1 MAAGPSILRIRDASG
16 GLNLRD
22 AQVSLAPN
30 ESPDT
35 WNCTMDERG
44 AVGKRLGYE
53 KQNPSA
59 YGGGLAKNEF
69 YWESGQ
75 VLITQA
81 GAKLYKDNST
91 TEFKTFTTSARCGF
105 ADFLI
110 PGPANVLY
118 FIHPID
124 GVFYYDGTTVT
135 AVADPD
141 APKGDVL
148 FPWQGKLFVAGNPG
162 TGIGSRLSWSAIV
175 DGTAWAA
182 ADYNDLRE
190 KDGEKLVCLKG
201 TAGETVAAGDAGL
214 LVFKNESSYRVN
226 DSATG
231 AYVTLDTAVG
241 AASALSAVSVG
252 GRTYVVS
259 QAGIFSTDGLSP
271 MREESERLRPLFT
284 PGRLN
289 FAQLALFAA
298 GTVNGR
304 CYFSVPQAAAT
315 ANNLAFELH
324 PKQGW
329 IVPRSDAMSCYATYG
344 KNDEYLVGGSPSVTG
359 QVYRLLKTGGDDG
372 ATIASRWQS
381 RWFEPN
387 DGLLTSMLVMQIL
400 GRTEGEADLTIR
412 KDYDASGGETR
423 TLDIGAAIGSWD
435 TGLLWDD
442 GHLWG
447 PTKIQEYQKVH
458 SLGTC
463 RAFSLI
469 VEETSALVGTGTQYL
484 QQGTA
489 PEVGSWAVFGFDV
502 KHVLIES

>member
-1 MAAGPSILRIRDASG
+1 
-16 GLNLRD
+16 
-22 AQVSLAPN
+22 
-30 ESPDT
+30 
-35 WNCTMDERG
+35 MDERG

-53 KQNPSA
+53 KQNPDP
-59 YGGGLAKNEF
+59 YGGGFVKNEF

-81 GAKLYKDNST
+81 GAKLYKSNST

-105 ADFLI
+105 ADFLVS
-110 PGPANVLY
+110 GPANRLY

-124 GVFYYDGTTVT
+124 GLFHYDGTTVT
-135 AVADPD
+135 AVGDPD

-148 FPWQGKLFVAGNPG
+148 LAWQNKLFAAGNPG
-162 TGIGSRLSWSAIV
+162 TGAGPRVSWSALA
-175 DGTAWAA
+175 DGTTWGAS
-182 ADYNDLRE
+182 DYNDLRE
-190 KDGEKLVCLKG
+190 KDGEKVVCL
-201 TAGETVAAGDAGL
+201 AGSSGVDVQGRQGMIACKL
-214 LVFKNESSYRVN
+214 ESAYRII

-231 AYVTLDTAVG
+231 EYVTLDTAVG
-241 AASALSAVSVG
+241 AASALAAVNAN
-252 GRTYVVS
+252 GRTYVIS

-315 ANNLAFELH
+315 ENDLAFELH
-324 PKQGW
+324 PKQKW

-344 KNDEYLVGGSPSVTG
+344 KNDEYLVGGSPAVTG
-359 QVYRLLKTGGDDG
+359 QVYRLLKTGGDDT
-372 ATIASRWQS
+372 AAIASRWQS
-381 RWFEPN
+381 RWFEPA
-387 DGLLTSMLVMQIL
+387 DGLLASLLEMQIL
-400 GRTEGEADLTIR
+400 GRTEGQADLTIR
-412 KDYDASGGETR
+412 KDYDASGGESR
-423 TLDIGAAIGSWD
+423 TLDIGASLGEWD

-447 PTKIQEYQKVH
+447 PAKIQEYQKVY

-489 PEVGSWAVFGFDV
+489 PEVGAWAIYGWDL
-502 KHVLIES
+502 KYTTLGG

>member
-1 MAAGPSILRIRDASG
+1 MAVATAHPQILRIRDASG

-59 YGGGLAKNEF
+59 YGGGLVKNEF

-91 TEFKTFTTSARCGF
+91 TEFKTFTTAARCGF

-110 PGPANVLY
+110 AGPANRLY

-124 GVFYYDGTTVT
+124 GLFYYDGTTVT
-135 AVADPD
+135 AVGDPD
-141 APKGDVL
+141 APKGDCL
-148 FPWQGKLFVAGNPG
+148 LAWQNKLWAAGAGSPRVA
-162 TGIGSRLSWSAIV
+162 WSALA
-175 DGTAWAA
+175 DGTTWAA
-182 ADYNDLRE
+182 ADYIDLRE
-190 KDGEKLVCLKG
+190 KDGENVVCL
-201 TAGETVAAGDAGL
+201 AGSSGVDVAGRQGMLA
-214 LVFKNESSYRVN
+214 FKNESAYRII
-226 DSATG
+226 DSGTG
-231 AYVTLDTAVG
+231 EYVTLDTAVG
-241 AASALSAVSVG
+241 AASALSAVG
-252 GRTYVVS
+252 TNKRTYVIS

-359 QVYRLLKTGGDDG
+359 QVYRLLKTGGDDT
-372 ATIASRWQS
+372 AAIASRWQS
-381 RWFEPN
+381 RWFEPS
-387 DGLLTSMLVMQIL
+387 DGLLASLLEMQIL
-400 GRTEGEADLTIR
+400 GRTEGQADLTIR
-412 KDYDASGGETR
+412 KDYDASGGEAR
-423 TLDIGAAIGSWD
+423 TLDIHASVGSWD

-447 PTKIQEYQKVH
+447 PTKIQEYQKVY

-484 QQGTA
+484 MQGAA
-489 PEVGSWAVFGFDV
+489 PEVGAWAVYGFDL
-502 KHVLIES
+502 KHVLLGG